1 VESAG
6 SGKLRL
12 YVGKLFNRWGTTTRS
27 LFTRTYALPC
37 TNKYSY

>member
-12 YVGKLFNRWGTTTRS
+12 YVGKLFNRWGTTTS